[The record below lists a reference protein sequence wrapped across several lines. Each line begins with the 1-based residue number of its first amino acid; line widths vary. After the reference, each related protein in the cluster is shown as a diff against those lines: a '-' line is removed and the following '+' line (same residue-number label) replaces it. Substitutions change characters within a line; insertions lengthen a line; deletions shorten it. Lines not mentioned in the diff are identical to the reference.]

1 MSSNDPA
8 PPAAQKNKPANN
20 PKPVTANN
28 PLIAAIEAL
37 PPGNGLRPVP
47 LRRVPKI
54 RGVIVAP
61 QPPNGMGGKRRTR
74 RKHRK
79 SRKTHRRRR

>member
-47 LRRVPKI
+47 LRRVKRVP
-54 RGVIVAP
+54 GVIVAP
-61 QPPNGMGGKRRTR
+61 NGMGGRRTR

>member
-1 MSSNDPA
+1 MPNNDPA
-8 PPAAQKNKPANN
+8 PPAAPKNKTVND
-20 PKPVTANN
+20 PKPITANN

-54 RGVIVAP
+54 RGVIIAP